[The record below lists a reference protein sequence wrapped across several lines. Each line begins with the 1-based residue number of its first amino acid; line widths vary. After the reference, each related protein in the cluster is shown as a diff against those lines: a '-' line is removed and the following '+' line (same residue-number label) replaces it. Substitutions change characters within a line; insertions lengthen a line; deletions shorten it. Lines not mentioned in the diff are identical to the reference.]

1 MVQELKNIK
10 FDPILYHADLSY
22 SLYPQSDSVK
32 AKELLAAFAF
42 LGIEILEEGIP
53 YKNFLWAC
61 ETLQCDIQANA
72 FLPSFLSQLPLVRMW
87 MKSNTAA
94 LGFNQ
99 NLHDYEILHGQV
111 IRLHNKMDNLKEK
124 YFERSISDSKRLR
137 KKFGNHKKRNAL
149 KLAKLEI
156 KAKTL
161 VLKIRPLMEK
171 KLKIDEENKVRMME
185 KEFFDFTWARFHAL
199 VTWSFPH
206 YFQVIPTPTAVSTSM
221 DA

>member
-1 MVQELKNIK
+1 
-10 FDPILYHADLSY
+10 
-22 SLYPQSDSVK
+22 
-32 AKELLAAFAF
+32 
-42 LGIEILEEGIP
+42 
-53 YKNFLWAC
+53 
-61 ETLQCDIQANA
+61 
-72 FLPSFLSQLPLVRMW
+72 MW

-124 YFERSISDSKRLR
+124 YFERSISVSKRLR

-206 YFQVIPTPTAVSTSM
+206 YFQVIPTPTAASTSVNV
-221 DA
+221 